1 MFDVELDLSRLDS
14 ALDRRGLGLGGEVQ
28 RFVDS
33 EVLRLCEPYVPMD
46 TGVLKTSGFVST
58 DIGSGEVI
66 YETPYARKMYYNP
79 DFEFQGKND
88 TPARGALWAERMW
101 ADRGDDIVQG
111 AAKTAGGRKG

>member
-1 MFDVELDLSRLDS
+1 MFDVELDLSGLDS

-46 TGVLKTSGFVST
+46 AGVLKTSGSVST

-66 YETPYARKMYYNP
+66 YETPYARKVYYDP
-79 DFEFQGKND
+79 DLNFQGG
-88 TPARGALWAERMW
+88 PMRGALWAERMW
-101 ADRGDDIVQG
+101 VDHGDDIVQG
-111 AAKTAGGRKG
+111 AAKIAGGRKG